1 MTRTLIIILASLI
14 LVGCVSAERK
24 AAIEQCKI
32 ETGISSPLERL
43 SNHDTWFACLV
54 RNGWNREEIAR
65 EAANQQ
71 KQKQSEENQKR
82 AYIDSLRNN
91 CRGFGFKEGTTEFS
105 NCLMTQ
111 HQNNITNAQ
120 MQGVIDSQNAQQ
132 QRQAWKDFSDFNARR
147 DPNYSGNRRN
157 CISQRNYAG
166 QIETVC
172 Q

>member
-1 MTRTLIIILASLI
+1 MRNTFFIFILLI
-14 LVGCVSAERK
+14 LVGCSTSVERK
-24 AAIEQCKI
+24 AAIEICKN
-32 ETGISSPLERL
+32 ETGISSPIERITNF
-43 SNHDTWFACLV
+43 SAWDSCLI
-54 RNGWNREEIAR
+54 RNGFYAEEIAR
-65 EAANQQ
+65 EKAIKNAQ
-71 KQKQSEENQKR
+71 KQAEENQKR
-82 AYIDSLRNN
+82 AYIDSLKNN

-105 NCLMTQ
+105 SCLMTQ

-120 MQGVIDSQNAQQ
+120 MQGIIDAQNAEQ

>member
-1 MTRTLIIILASLI
+1 MLKFFFGFLLLI
-14 LVGCVSAERK
+14 LVGCTSIEQK
-24 AAIEQCKI
+24 AAIETCKTELGINSPI
-32 ETGISSPLERL
+32 ERMA
-43 SNHDTWFACLV
+43 NYDTWYSCLV
-54 RNGWNREEIAR
+54 RNGWNKEEIAR
-65 EAANQQ
+65 ETAKRNAQ
-71 KQKQSEENQKR
+71 KQAEENQKR
-82 AYIDSLRNN
+82 AYIDSLKVS
-91 CRGFGFKEGTTEFS
+91 CRGFGFKKGTTEFS

-120 MQGVIDSQNAQQ
+120 MQGIIDAQNAEQ